1 MARVAIIDDE
11 GVFRVGLR
19 DVLNSTPGVNVIGD
33 GPDSSRVTLD
43 ADVLVIAEMSGL
55 WRHLVTDHNL
65 SSQSRAF
72 VVILDAPDDVTLARA
87 RELGVASCVPRSA
100 TPEAFVR
107 AIKHAVRL
115 VKSPVGN
122 EHVEPDRAM
131 PAPVQSF
138 STARELPQDGV
149 EADGA
154 TDTNGSP
161 DTVPMSPLGAR
172 DVEILACVAAGFS
185 NRQVGDRLG
194 VSDQTV
200 KNRLTSILRKIGA
213 ADRTEAVVT
222 AIRYRWLTIEQI
234 PGRVVGG
241 EIAT

>member
-172 DVEILACVAAGFS
+172 DVEILACVAGRILQPTSWRPAWTVRPD
-185 NRQVGDRLG
+185 RQKPLDVNPAQDWSRRPDRSG
-194 VSDQTV
+194 RDCHQVSVAYD
-200 KNRLTSILRKIGA
+200 
-213 ADRTEAVVT
+213 
-222 AIRYRWLTIEQI
+222 
-234 PGRVVGG
+234 
-241 EIAT
+241 